1 MVKKYQVS
9 TIQSDAKWLFFMVNL
24 SYSEFGELPIIPFIL
39 DEAVSFRSVNCCDAS
54 ELRPPGIFSLAES
67 VVMG

>member
-24 SYSEFGELPIIPFIL
+24 SFGTFETVNLVNYP
-39 DEAVSFRSVNCCDAS
+39 SFPSFWTKLSAS
-54 ELRPPGIFSLAES
+54 G
-67 VVMG
+67 V